1 MKMLTLCVTLL
12 AFCLTGATALHAYPG
27 GKDKTEPTRIE
38 APANPAAMTQE
49 DWAAY
54 SHKLEDALASHHD
67 GLKLSALRMII
78 QYGDYMEMSD
88 LAVFDVV
95 RIYRNHDNERA
106 RRMAVAT
113 LGHMKN
119 NWAIAFLERSL
130 RFEKTECI
138 KHTMQATIADYRARQ
153 AARELGPA
161 KVNA

>member
-1 MKMLTLCVTLL
+1 MKMHIVGVTLL
-12 AFCLTGATALHAYPG
+12 AFCLTGATALHADPG

-54 SHKLEDALASHHD
+54 AHKLEDALASDHD

-78 QYGDYMEMSD
+78 QYGTYMEMSD

-106 RRMAVAT
+106 RRMAAAT

-130 RFEKTECI
+130 QFEKTDCI
-138 KHTMQATIADYRARQ
+138 KHTMQATIAAYRAEQ
-153 AARELGPA
+153 DKTKLGPA
-161 KVNA
+161 KVTS